1 MSAVLASI
9 AVYDDSPGGHVIV
22 FRTLASL
29 LASSAV
35 ARHHDDDNSVADDY
49 GAPGVPGII

>member
-1 MSAVLASI
+1 MSAVPTSI
-9 AVYDDSPGGHVIV
+9 AEYDDSPGGRVIV

-35 ARHHDDDNSVADDY
+35 ARHHDSDNSVADDY
-49 GAPGVPGII
+49 GAPGVPGMI